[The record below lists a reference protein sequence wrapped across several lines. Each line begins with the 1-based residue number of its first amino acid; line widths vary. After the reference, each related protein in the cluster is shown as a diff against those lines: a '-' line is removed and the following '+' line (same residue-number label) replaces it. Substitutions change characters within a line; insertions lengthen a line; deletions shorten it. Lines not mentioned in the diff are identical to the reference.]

1 MKERFQVEAAERG
14 YRVLDP
20 DGAVVATVERRPL
33 AFQVVRDR
41 GGRVHLK
48 WARTVIGNHPVPH
61 DFSATHCGFRAG
73 RIMTT
78 ISGDQR
84 GRWAW
89 FVNGRDPDTGRT
101 GSFSGREDTKDQA
114 VAHLEAVY
122 TEFIA
127 DADKY
132 GPTKLHA

>member
-1 MKERFQVEAAERG
+1 MKERFEVEATESG

-20 DGAVVATVERRPL
+20 DGAVVATVERRPQ
-33 AFQVVRDR
+33 AFEFVRDR

-48 WARTVIGNHPVPH
+48 WARTVIGNQPVPH

-78 ISGDQR
+78 ISGDHR
-84 GRWAW
+84 GSWAW

-114 VAHLEAVY
+114 VAQLEASY

-127 DADKY
+127 YAARSGAKRH
-132 GPTKLHA
+132 G

>member
-1 MKERFQVEAAERG
+1 MKERFEVEATESG

-20 DGAVVATVERRPL
+20 KGTVVATVQRRPH
-33 AFQVVRDR
+33 AFEFVRDR
-41 GGRVHLK
+41 GGRVHLQ
-48 WARTVIGNHPVPH
+48 WARTVIAKETVRR
-61 DFSATHCGFRAG
+61 DFSAMHSGFGAG
-73 RIMTT
+73 RIMTV
-78 ISGDQR
+78 ISGER

-114 VAHLEAVY
+114 VAELEAAY

-127 DADKY
+127 YADRY
-132 GPTKLHA
+132 GADGRHG

>member
-1 MKERFQVEAAERG
+1 MKERFEVEATENG

-20 DGAVVATVERRPL
+20 AGKVVATVERRPQ
-33 AFQVVRDR
+33 AFEFVRDR
-41 GGRVHLK
+41 GGRVHLQ
-48 WARTVIGNHPVPH
+48 WARTVIGKQSYPR
-61 DFSATHCGFRAG
+61 DFSAMHTGFGAG
-73 RIMTT
+73 RIMTV

-101 GSFSGREDTKDQA
+101 GGFSGREDTKEQA
-114 VAHLEAVY
+114 VAQLEVSY

-127 DADKY
+127 NADRYGADKRH
-132 GPTKLHA
+132 G